1 MVGAFPKIS
10 ALGTKYVQDI
20 FLDEVELTEKLDG
33 SQLGFGKVNGELI
46 IRSKGTIINQDSPDN
61 LFKEGVATVQSIADR
76 IPDNMFF
83 YGEYFKKP
91 RHNKVCYDRIP
102 KHHIALFGA
111 VELPDRF
118 IDDHVILT
126 ECADKLD
133 VEVVPLLFRGKV
145 PNQEFVLSFMDR
157 VSALGG
163 AKIEGIV
170 IKNYHR
176 SVMLTPGVVLPIMAA
191 KYVSEEFKEVH
202 RGHWKNEETKGG
214 KLQQFY
220 NQFRTPAR
228 WAKAVQHLKERG
240 ELTETPKDIR
250 ALFKEVSLDIEA
262 EEKEYIMEQLY
273 ELHRKE
279 LLKVATQGLPEWYK
293 QQIMGECLYA

>member
-145 PNQEFVLSFMDR
+145 PNQGSVMSGRPERTLKPSPR
-157 VSALGG
+157 SAQCPAPRQCTWCTARSG
-163 AKIEGIV
+163 
-170 IKNYHR
+170 HR
-176 SVMLTPGVVLPIMAA
+176 SRAGGSLPWWPSVRHWRPKGAPGQWRRP
-191 KYVSEEFKEVH
+191 
-202 RGHWKNEETKGG
+202 R
-214 KLQQFY
+214 
-220 NQFRTPAR
+220 R
-228 WAKAVQHLKERG
+228 
-240 ELTETPKDIR
+240 
-250 ALFKEVSLDIEA
+250 
-262 EEKEYIMEQLY
+262 
-273 ELHRKE
+273 
-279 LLKVATQGLPEWYK
+279 
-293 QQIMGECLYA
+293 